1 MMQILKASNITI
13 YEDNKRQPDENNPL
27 GYFEVDK
34 IGKKIK
40 DNPDFFKEEKCI
52 KLVSLYLKDLIPIEN
67 VLYNII
73 FMERKFYE
81 IFESM
86 EKMSKNSLTPKK
98 KRELIL
104 HVNDIKEKMKERE
117 DVNLICIYYNNL
129 IKNPEEELN
138 KLKNLIPEINY
149 KDIIRKD
156 LYHNK
161 HA

>member
-1 MMQILKASNITI
+1 
-13 YEDNKRQPDENNPL
+13 
-27 GYFEVDK
+27 
-34 IGKKIK
+34 
-40 DNPDFFKEEKCI
+40 
-52 KLVSLYLKDLIPIEN
+52 
-67 VLYNII
+67 
-73 FMERKFYE
+73 
-81 IFESM
+81 
-86 EKMSKNSLTPKK
+86 
-98 KRELIL
+98 
-104 HVNDIKEKMKERE
+104 MKERE